1 MKNDARMIQNDAKS
15 LQIFEKPLKMFVFYI
30 QREFDL
36 SFYYRFLTLTLLK
49 PYFLQ

>member
-1 MKNDARMIQNDAKS
+1 MIQNVAKS
-15 LQIFEKPLKMFVFYI
+15 LKIFKIFEKVLKMFIFNI

-49 PYFLQ
+49 PCF